1 MPEKLTAAF
10 EDKNKKA
17 HPYPPLEYK
26 EFPMPTLRFLF
37 LLTCTLLLAL
47 PQGGMATPLSRFVLG
62 PEDVLEISVW
72 RDETLS
78 RKVMIMPDG
87 TFSFPLIGDIQ
98 ASGHTVDEIR
108 DMVQEKIKKFVPDA
122 PVSVIME
129 EIKSPKVYIVGKVN
143 KQGTFTM
150 EGSPLSVVQLIALAG
165 GLTPFAEGDA
175 IHVLRKSA
183 GKQIAIFVDYD
194 KITQG
199 RELEKNIV
207 LEPGDTVVVP

>member
-1 MPEKLTAAF
+1 
-10 EDKNKKA
+10 
-17 HPYPPLEYK
+17 
-26 EFPMPTLRFLF
+26 MPTLRFLF
-37 LLTCTLLLAL
+37 PLICILLLAL
-47 PQGGMATPLSRFVLG
+47 PQTGLATPRSPYLLG

-78 RKVMIMPDG
+78 RTVMIMPDG

-98 ASGHTVDEIR
+98 ASGHTVDEVR

-129 EIKSPKVYIVGKVN
+129 QIKSPKVYIVGKVN

-165 GLTPFAEGDA
+165 GLTPFAEGDE

-199 RELEKNIV
+199 RELEKNII

>member
-1 MPEKLTAAF
+1 MSTFRSLF
-10 EDKNKKA
+10 
-17 HPYPPLEYK
+17 PL
-26 EFPMPTLRFLF
+26 LCALV
-37 LLTCTLLLAL
+37 LAIPQSGLANPL
-47 PQGGMATPLSRFVLG
+47 PRFVLG

-72 RDETLS
+72 RDENLT
-78 RKVMIMPDG
+78 RQVMIMPDG

-98 ASGHTVDEIR
+98 ASGHSVEEVR
-108 DMVQEKIKKFVPDA
+108 EMVQKKIRKYVPDA
-122 PVSVIME
+122 PVSVVMA

-175 IHVLRKSA
+175 IHVLRRSA

-199 RELEKNIV
+199 EELEKNIL

>member
-1 MPEKLTAAF
+1 LKAIF
-10 EDKNKKA
+10 DGKDNKT

-26 EFPMPTLRFLF
+26 EFPMSTLRFLF
-37 LLTCTLLLAL
+37 PLLCLLLLAL
-47 PQGGMATPLSRFVLG
+47 PQNGLTTPLPRFVLG

-78 RKVMIMPDG
+78 RTVMIMPDG

-98 ASGHTVDEIR
+98 ASGHTVNEVR

-129 EIKSPKVYIVGKVN
+129 QIKSPKVYIVGKVN

-165 GLTPFAEGDA
+165 GLTPFAAGDE
-175 IHVLRKSA
+175 IHVLRKSS

-199 RELEKNIV
+199 SELEKNII